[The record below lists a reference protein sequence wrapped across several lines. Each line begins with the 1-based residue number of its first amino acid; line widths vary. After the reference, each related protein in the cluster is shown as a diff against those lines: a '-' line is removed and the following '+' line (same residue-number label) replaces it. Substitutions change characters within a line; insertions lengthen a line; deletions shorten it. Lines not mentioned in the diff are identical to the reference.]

1 MMSASKT
8 LKKNLSIAV
17 TAVFLAV
24 AAFAC
29 WAIEP
34 SKAYADTTDSH
45 LTVASEVHVLVDSE
59 GNVTIPNATVTN
71 DGTCAAYIMGY
82 SSPDGLSWTCDAVGK
97 RIEVG
102 QSITATWRS
111 TGPVS
116 DEIAAQLGE
125 EPYYAG
131 NLTYTYTDGD
141 LKGTVMLDNTDPTVG
156 DTITATVTG
165 ANVPDDKLTYQWYRV
180 KDGVEAAIDGAM
192 GSTYTAT
199 DDDAGYELVCKVS
212 STDDICQ
219 GTICGAT
226 GAVKKI
232 QAFAVYSADDN
243 SLNFYK
249 RAGMPNAGDQ
259 FEGKTATAT
268 YTGIEDT
275 NGSQPWSEYMSDIKT
290 ATVVDSG
297 IQPKNTAFW
306 FTRCVNMTQFD
317 ASKLDVSQ
325 TTNMML
331 MFSGCSSLTD
341 LSSLAG
347 WDTSKVTN
355 MGNMFSSLSRITD
368 LSSISGWNTSSVTNM
383 GGMLAG
389 LTTPIALDL
398 SSWDTSKVTNMG
410 NMFSSSSGISTVGD
424 LSNWDTS
431 KVTTMD
437 SMFYGCSSLTFLAL
451 SGWDTSKVSNMDN
464 MCDFCNNLQLV
475 MLGDKW
481 QWVGTKGYLPTPDPQ
496 YITGADGKWYDTDR
510 NGYAPEDIPSNKA
523 MTYTAVAPKTAFA
536 VYSADDQ
543 SLNFYKRSGVPAAGD
558 TFEGKK
564 VTAVYTGIETDTY
577 IGSWQSNVPQN
588 PASYLDTSPWAAYKS
603 TIKTITAVDKIQPK
617 SLDFWFSNP
626 KSWATATAVTSAD
639 LSNIDTSKI
648 TSMSNLFTGCSNL
661 TSLNISNWNVSN
673 VTNMTNMFS
682 VYSGMFRTQPA
693 CSSLTTLDLSNWD
706 TSNVTSMSGMFN
718 GMTHLQQVTFGSNWK
733 WVGTNGYLP
742 TPSSTYITGAD
753 GKWYDIDGNGYAPAD
768 VPSNKAMTYYAS
780 KDLLP
785 KAFAVYSDDDQ
796 SLNFYKRSAVPAA
809 GEQFEGKTAT
819 ATYTGIEDT
828 NGSVS
833 WSPWSKYESSIKTA
847 TVVDDGIQP
856 KSTACWFYACAHMTQ
871 CDISK
876 LDTSKVTNMNR
887 MFRGCYSLTALDVS
901 SFDTSKVT
909 NMIDMFRGCSKLTA
923 LDVLSF
929 DTSNVVNMNCM
940 FNSCSS
946 LTSLDLSSF
955 DTNNVTYM
963 NNMFSYCPNLT
974 TVGDLSSWD
983 TSNVTD
989 TSYMFTDCSKLT
1001 TLDLSSWNTSSL
1013 TNASDMFSSCSSL
1026 TSLGDLSSWDTS
1038 NVTDMRYMFS
1048 GCTNLTSIGNLSSWN
1063 TSNVTNMRDMFSY
1076 CSSLTSLG
1084 DLSSWNTSKVTNMR
1098 STFYGCF
1105 KLSADCSN
1113 WDVSKVTDHRYF
1125 NADASGV
1132 ILPSAWQTSSD
1143 EGVKDSTIAPLC
1155 EEQGNGDAL
1164 SVSDENGNDEAA
1176 SKTDG
1181 KASADSE
1188 TEGNAT
1194 TSADDVD
1201 VKGEEAPGDI
1211 AQEDPIAA

>member
-1 MMSASKT
+1 MMSASKA

-17 TAVFLAV
+17 AAVFLAV

-71 DGTCAAYIMGY
+71 DGTCAAYIMGC
-82 SSPDGLSWTCDAVGK
+82 SSPDGLGWTCDAVGK

-111 TGPVS
+111 AGPVS

-141 LKGTVMLDNTDPTVG
+141 LKGTVSLDNTDPTVG

-165 ANVPDDKLTYQWYRV
+165 ANVPDDKLIYQWVKV
-180 KDGVEAAIDGAM
+180 KDGSETSIDGAM

-219 GTICGAT
+219 GTISGAT

-232 QAFAVYSADDN
+232 QAFAVYSADDG
-243 SLNFYK
+243 SLNFYR
-249 RAGMPNAGDQ
+249 RAIAELPSAGEQ
-259 FEGKTATAT
+259 FEGKTTTAV

-306 FTRCVNMTQFD
+306 FSRCANMTQFD

-347 WDTSKVTN
+347 WDTSQVTD

-398 SSWDTSKVTNMG
+398 SNWDTSNVTNMG

-424 LSNWDTS
+424 LSNRDTS
-431 KVTTMD
+431 NVTNAD
-437 SMFYGCSSLTFLAL
+437 SMFFGCSSLTSLAL
-451 SGWDTSKVSNMDN
+451 SGWDTSKVSDMDN
-464 MCDFCNNLQLV
+464 MFDFCNNLQLV

-496 YITGADGKWYDTDR
+496 YITGADGKWYDTAG
-510 NGYAPEDIPSNKA
+510 NGYAPADIPSNKA
-523 MTYTAVAPKTAFA
+523 MTYTAVAPKIAFA
-536 VYSADDQ
+536 VYSDDDG
-543 SLNFYKRSGVPAAGD
+543 SLNFYKRSGVPAAGEQ
-558 TFEGKK
+558 FGGKTA
-564 VTAVYTGIETDTY
+564 TAVYTGIETDTY
-577 IGSWQSNVPQN
+577 TGSWQSNVPQN
-588 PASYLDTSPWAAYKS
+588 PASYSDTSPWAAYKS

-626 KSWATATAVTSAD
+626 KSWATASAVTSAD

-673 VTNMTNMFS
+673 LTDATSMFS
-682 VYSGMFRTQPA
+682 G
-693 CSSLTTLDLSNWD
+693 
-706 TSNVTSMSGMFN
+706 
-718 GMTHLQQVTFGSNWK
+718 
-733 WVGTNGYLP
+733 
-742 TPSSTYITGAD
+742 
-753 GKWYDIDGNGYAPAD
+753 
-768 VPSNKAMTYYAS
+768 
-780 KDLLP
+780 
-785 KAFAVYSDDDQ
+785 
-796 SLNFYKRSAVPAA
+796 
-809 GEQFEGKTAT
+809 
-819 ATYTGIEDT
+819 
-828 NGSVS
+828 
-833 WSPWSKYESSIKTA
+833 
-847 TVVDDGIQP
+847 
-856 KSTACWFYACAHMTQ
+856 
-871 CDISK
+871 
-876 LDTSKVTNMNR
+876 
-887 MFRGCYSLTALDVS
+887 
-901 SFDTSKVT
+901 
-909 NMIDMFRGCSKLTA
+909 
-923 LDVLSF
+923 
-929 DTSNVVNMNCM
+929 
-940 FNSCSS
+940 CSS

-955 DTNNVTYM
+955 DTSNVTYM
-963 NNMFSYCPNLT
+963 RNMFQNCPNLT

-1038 NVTDMRYMFS
+1038 NVTDMSYMFS

-1188 TEGNAT
+1188 TEGSNTASAT
-1194 TSADDVD
+1194 DEAGAKEETSDDIVQ
-1201 VKGEEAPGDI
+1201 EET
-1211 AQEDPIAA
+1211 AAA